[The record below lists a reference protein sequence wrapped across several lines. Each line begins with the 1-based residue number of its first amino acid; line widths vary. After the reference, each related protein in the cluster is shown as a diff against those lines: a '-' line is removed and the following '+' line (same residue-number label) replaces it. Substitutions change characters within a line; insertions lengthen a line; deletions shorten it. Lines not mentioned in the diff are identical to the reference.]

1 MTETYIELEGLLSSS
16 ILNKEERERIS
27 ALIADKLDQ
36 EQRMLNEMCTEI
48 ASFIELSKNGFFK
61 TNKMLLFKE
70 FLSSKFSSAYKKIY
84 VQNLDN
90 IYNLFRLGL
99 GEHMKAQR
107 MKTDISI
114 QFFSDETVMNI
125 AKIYLNSIV
134 QKVEYDSKSMEMTVT
149 LIIMDRNLITWQGC
163 DLLNLNREIKLCG
176 KIIEEK
182 KMLYVSINEPK
193 HIFESIYIPLVMKDD
208 TVPISF
214 ILRDSLEA
222 ALRF

>member
-125 AKIYLNSIV
+125 AKIYWF
-134 QKVEYDSKSMEMTVT
+134 Y
-149 LIIMDRNLITWQGC
+149 RN
-163 DLLNLNREIKLCG
+163 
-176 KIIEEK
+176 
-182 KMLYVSINEPK
+182 
-193 HIFESIYIPLVMKDD
+193 
-208 TVPISF
+208 
-214 ILRDSLEA
+214 
-222 ALRF
+222 